1 MNRVHHT
8 AILCFILSLP
18 CLAQTEDES
27 WLSLSRLSLS
37 VTTGYHLNPW
47 KNYNQ
52 AVETAA
58 RSVSADPF
66 FIEPRGFY
74 ERIEGSGT
82 IEALVSY
89 RVHERVSAVLYGGY
103 WELDVGMEYYP
114 EPTLLPSTLRSLA
127 FHQQMSYQQQT
138 FGVGAEYGFPFDE
151 KLLLTIGATVDYYNA
166 DIGIRWR
173 HNRNAT
179 GPLPE
184 NTGEHL
190 EAELHSTTFGAT
202 VAGGAQFHFWGPVHF
217 GGQIRYRFATLK
229 NFEGPAKFFFSSS
242 APERPFSAELV
253 EASNYFGVRVKDS
266 SALVFLPPLTFLT
279 EPDETARVPAS
290 IHLSSF
296 GVTGGIIIRF

>member
-89 RVHERVSAVLYGGY
+89 RVYERVSAVLYGSYG
-103 WELDVGMEYYP
+103 EFEAGMEFYP
-114 EPTLLPSTLRSLA
+114 DPAQLPSGRSSLA
-127 FHQQMSYQQQT
+127 FHQHISYQQQT
-138 FGVGAEYGFPFDE
+138 FGVGAQYEFHPADAF
-151 KLLLTIGATVDYYNA
+151 LLTIKATVDYYDA

-190 EAELHSTTFGAT
+190 EAELHATTYGAT
-202 VAGGAQFHFWGPVHF
+202 VSGGAQVHLWGPVHF

-242 APERPFSAELV
+242 ATERPFTAELV